1 MFQITIDQHSNLTL
15 TEDGIVR
22 IAPQPI
28 GRFLV
33 NGRAVLP
40 TTAAVTEAGDG
51 LDARVTYPTL
61 GDAVFS
67 LRYRGGY
74 AVLTL
79 DTAPEAADAFVFGP
93 YYVAMERFGD
103 LLGEATD
110 GERSVCMQSLMPKVM
125 GGYPTEWLDTHP
137 YAGCCTLPFYDRARF
152 DDSAAA
158 PVKTKAGED
167 GVVLQCYARHMRY
180 PETHADTHY
189 YATGR
194 QNVVSAEVTG
204 PDARIDGAAVCFLCA
219 SNAGLL
225 DAIGEMELAEGLPHP
240 VIDGVWA
247 KKSPYAYR
255 SYLMVQQDGIA
266 YLMGSLGEAEQ
277 PRDKYTFDEL
287 LELAALSG
295 GGFCYFGNPFVSW
308 GHFQISPHY
317 FPDGDAGLKKAVDY
331 AAARGIKIG
340 FHTLSNFIHTYD
352 PYVSPVPSP
361 ELLIMDETTLARDV
375 GETDTEILVSARCH
389 YFEKSALNC
398 IRMGDELARFQKA
411 METPDGILLTGV
423 TRGAFGTH
431 SVSHSAGEKICRL
444 QDHGYQTLYP
454 TVKLQ
459 AEMATRV
466 GTILRETGVCR
477 MSFDGMEGC
486 LATGRDEY
494 GCSEYVRRVF
504 EAASG
509 GTMQP
514 AILSDASIP
523 SHYRWHAHT
532 YFNWGEPHYDWERR
546 GGMFRYRIRNQAY
559 YDRNRIPHMLG
570 QYTIRCARGK
580 FEATRPEDF
589 VFAMARMVANDAGLG
604 MEASA
609 KDLRTYGLTRE
620 LITQMRLWEE
630 LRFHGE
636 VTDEIRSALQER
648 ASYWSL
654 DEVDGGWKL
663 SRWFMQ
669 DFRYGYLGEYDD
681 EGRLTEYCMLD
692 YPGEPKPLVM
702 RLRIGYTAEH
712 GRLQSFRFSAP
723 WGGFD
728 PLDFP
733 HVDVA
738 PGHYLLYTGGT
749 VLKHFDEN
757 FNLIEEI
764 KGQGAPILVSGQHT
778 NVQFHCGLAEGSEL
792 SIEAQTFLPD
802 GSFYIARKADG
813 GTRGDEGDGGDG
825 RL

>member
-1 MFQITIDQHSNLTL
+1 
-15 TEDGIVR
+15 
-22 IAPQPI
+22 
-28 GRFLV
+28 
-33 NGRAVLP
+33 
-40 TTAAVTEAGDG
+40 
-51 LDARVTYPTL
+51 
-61 GDAVFS
+61 
-67 LRYRGGY
+67 
-74 AVLTL
+74 
-79 DTAPEAADAFVFGP
+79 
-93 YYVAMERFGD
+93 
-103 LLGEATD
+103 
-110 GERSVCMQSLMPKVM
+110 
-125 GGYPTEWLDTHP
+125 
-137 YAGCCTLPFYDRARF
+137 
-152 DDSAAA
+152 
-158 PVKTKAGED
+158 
-167 GVVLQCYARHMRY
+167 
-180 PETHADTHY
+180 
-189 YATGR
+189 
-194 QNVVSAEVTG
+194 
-204 PDARIDGAAVCFLCA
+204 
-219 SNAGLL
+219 
-225 DAIGEMELAEGLPHP
+225 
-240 VIDGVWA
+240 
-247 KKSPYAYR
+247 
-255 SYLMVQQDGIA
+255 
-266 YLMGSLGEAEQ
+266 
-277 PRDKYTFDEL
+277 
-287 LELAALSG
+287 
-295 GGFCYFGNPFVSW
+295 
-308 GHFQISPHY
+308 
-317 FPDGDAGLKKAVDY
+317 
-331 AAARGIKIG
+331 
-340 FHTLSNFIHTYD
+340 
-352 PYVSPVPSP
+352 
-361 ELLIMDETTLARDV
+361 
-375 GETDTEILVSARCH
+375 
-389 YFEKSALNC
+389 
-398 IRMGDELARFQKA
+398 
-411 METPDGILLTGV
+411 
-423 TRGAFGTH
+423 
-431 SVSHSAGEKICRL
+431 
-444 QDHGYQTLYP
+444 
-454 TVKLQ
+454 
-459 AEMATRV
+459 
-466 GTILRETGVCR
+466 
-477 MSFDGMEGC
+477 
-486 LATGRDEY
+486 
-494 GCSEYVRRVF
+494 
-504 EAASG
+504 
-509 GTMQP
+509 MQP

-620 LITQMRLWEE
+620 LIAQMRLWEE

-778 NVQFHCGLAEGSEL
+778 NVQFHCGLAEGSDL

-802 GSFYIARKADG
+802 GTFYIARV
-813 GTRGDEGDGGDG
+813 
-825 RL
+825 

>member
-79 DTAPEAADAFVFGP
+79 DTAPKAADAFVFGP

-287 LELAALSG
+287 LALAALSG

-340 FHTLSNFIHTYD
+340 FHTLSNFIHTND

-423 TRGAFGTH
+423 TRGAFGTL
-431 SVSHSAGEKICRL
+431 SAFHSAGEKICRL

-494 GCSEYVRRVF
+494 G
-504 EAASG
+504 
-509 GTMQP
+509 
-514 AILSDASIP
+514 
-523 SHYRWHAHT
+523 
-532 YFNWGEPHYDWERR
+532 
-546 GGMFRYRIRNQAY
+546 
-559 YDRNRIPHMLG
+559 
-570 QYTIRCARGK
+570 
-580 FEATRPEDF
+580 
-589 VFAMARMVANDAGLG
+589 
-604 MEASA
+604 
-609 KDLRTYGLTRE
+609 
-620 LITQMRLWEE
+620 
-630 LRFHGE
+630 
-636 VTDEIRSALQER
+636 
-648 ASYWSL
+648 
-654 DEVDGGWKL
+654 
-663 SRWFMQ
+663 
-669 DFRYGYLGEYDD
+669 
-681 EGRLTEYCMLD
+681 
-692 YPGEPKPLVM
+692 
-702 RLRIGYTAEH
+702 
-712 GRLQSFRFSAP
+712 
-723 WGGFD
+723 
-728 PLDFP
+728 
-733 HVDVA
+733 
-738 PGHYLLYTGGT
+738 
-749 VLKHFDEN
+749 
-757 FNLIEEI
+757 
-764 KGQGAPILVSGQHT
+764 
-778 NVQFHCGLAEGSEL
+778 
-792 SIEAQTFLPD
+792 
-802 GSFYIARKADG
+802 
-813 GTRGDEGDGGDG
+813 
-825 RL
+825 